1 MTQTEFIGAAKDRW
15 ARLPANLRS
24 ILFVSAG
31 AILLTVMAVFV
42 KILGERM
49 SAAQLMFC
57 RALAGF
63 LIFAPWLLAT
73 GGFDVIRTQRPLMHL
88 QRGFWGACGNFC
100 FFYAITHLVLADAMS
115 LQFSRPLFMILL
127 AFLFLGEVAGRGRI
141 AVTIIGFV
149 GILIMLRPF
158 GGGFDPDGIVAVTGA
173 VFGGMVVICIKKLGT
188 TERTR
193 RIIFYYAL
201 YMMLFS
207 AIPAAFFWTDP
218 TWGEVWVL
226 VLIGFLGIVGQSCIT
241 HGFTLGEAT
250 ITVPFDYMRIVY
262 SAIFGI
268 LLFAEIPSW
277 WSVAGAASVG
287 VAAIAHDRARSR
299 VCTMANRA
307 LLLCLSKS

>member
-1 MTQTEFIGAAKDRW
+1 MTLINYVTAAQKRW
-15 ARLPANLRS
+15 AQLPANLRAV
-24 ILFVSAG
+24 LFVSAG

-57 RALAGF
+57 RALVGF

-73 GGFDVIRTQRPLMHL
+73 GGFGVIRTKRPLMHL

-100 FFYAITHLVLADAMS
+100 FFYAITHLVLADAMA

-127 AFLFLGEVAGRGRI
+127 AFLFLGEIAGRGRI
-141 AVTIIGFV
+141 AITFV
-149 GILIMLRPF
+149 GFAGILVMLRPF
-158 GGGFDPDGIVAVTGA
+158 GGGFDPDGIVAVSGA
-173 VFGGMVVICIKKLGT
+173 VFGGMVVICIKKLAS
-188 TERTR
+188 TEPTR
-193 RIIFYYAL
+193 RIIFYYAF

-207 AIPAAFFWTDP
+207 AIPAAFFWTHP
-218 TWGEVWVL
+218 TRDEVWVL
-226 VLIGFLGIVGQSCIT
+226 ILIGFLGILGQSCIT

-277 WSVAGAASVG
+277 WSVAGAALIVG
-287 VAAIAHDRARSR
+287 SNLYLIKR
-299 VCTMANRA
+299 T
-307 LLLCLSKS
+307 